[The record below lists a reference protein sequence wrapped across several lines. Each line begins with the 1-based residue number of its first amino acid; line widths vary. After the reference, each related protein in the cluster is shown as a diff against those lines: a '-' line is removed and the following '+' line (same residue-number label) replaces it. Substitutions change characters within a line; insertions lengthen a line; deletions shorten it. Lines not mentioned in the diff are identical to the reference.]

1 MKIRLAY
8 YKIYDII
15 KLFFDSKIEQSQV
28 HTEFA
33 QFLIVV

>member
-1 MKIRLAY
+1 MLVIGTNYIDIVL
-8 YKIYDII
+8 IY
-15 KLFFDSKIEQSQV
+15 LFFDSKIEQSQV